1 MSDKEI
7 LDTIRGIVNEMS
19 DKEILDKIR
28 GILESD
34 KMTDDVKIANI
45 HCIFIERFKYDMK
58 PWYIR

>member
-1 MSDKEI
+1 
-7 LDTIRGIVNEMS
+7 MS

-45 HCIFIERFKYDMK
+45 HCIFIERYKYDMK